1 MFTRCK
7 KNCCYF
13 CDICGHLEERLC
25 LFTFQVFSFAKFV
38 ILAILAIL
46 ASVYFHVASKILVT
60 FAIFATLTCSADFS
74 RAFFAFLPFKCFLFI
89 NLLFFVLAIFA
100 SQLLPKFLV
109 NHLLLKLR

>member
-1 MFTRCK
+1 MLLLCTFE
-7 KNCCYF
+7 
-13 CDICGHLEERLC
+13 GRLF

-38 ILAILAIL
+38 PVILTIF
-46 ASVYFHVASKILVT
+46 ASVCFHVARKILVT